1 MKIKKAKK
9 EGNMPNKQVNLMK
22 TLKVSAGAK
31 KMNRISRKKVSKK
44 VSRDLKETSSLNFV
58 RDSKGR
64 FKFGKKKVSKTQN
77 DGCKAFKGHQ
87 EKKM

>member
-1 MKIKKAKK
+1 
-9 EGNMPNKQVNLMK
+9 MPNKQVKLMK

-64 FKFGKKKVSKTQN
+64 KRFLKTQN

-87 EKKM
+87 ENVIQEAFRGV

>member
-9 EGNMPNKQVNLMK
+9 EGNMPNKQQVKLMK

-64 FKFGKKKVSKTQN
+64 FKSGKKKVSKN
-77 DGCKAFKGHQ
+77 SK
-87 EKKM
+87 

>member
-9 EGNMPNKQVNLMK
+9 EGNMPNKQVKLLK

-64 FKFGKKKVSKTQN
+64 FKSGKKKVSKN
-77 DGCKAFKGHQ
+77 SK
-87 EKKM
+87 